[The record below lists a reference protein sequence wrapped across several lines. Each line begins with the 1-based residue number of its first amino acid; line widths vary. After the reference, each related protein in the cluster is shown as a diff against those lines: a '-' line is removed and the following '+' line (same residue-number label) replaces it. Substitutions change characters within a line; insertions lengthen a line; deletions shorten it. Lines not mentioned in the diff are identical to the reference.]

1 MRYLAA
7 VVGFRLL
14 PGQPDEDDRLVIVQ
28 LYTASGQH
36 HLLLSSFQTKWWQ
49 ATYVK
54 CMLSSLPL
62 LQDGPHNL

>member
-1 MRYLAA
+1 MRMTVLSLCNYTQLLA
-7 VVGFRLL
+7 
-14 PGQPDEDDRLVIVQ
+14 
-28 LYTASGQH
+28 SN
-36 HLLLSSFQTKWWQ
+36 HLLLSSFQTKLWQ